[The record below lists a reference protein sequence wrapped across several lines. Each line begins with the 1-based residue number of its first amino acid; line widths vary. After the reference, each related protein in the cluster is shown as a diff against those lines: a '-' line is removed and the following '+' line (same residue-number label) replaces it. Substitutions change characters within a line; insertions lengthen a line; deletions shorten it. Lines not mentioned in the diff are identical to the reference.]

1 MKEIIIWNDKYLTG
15 IEIIDSQHKNI
26 FKCVNNLFD
35 AIEKLEIKEELLEKI
50 RCIDFYTTEHFDTE
64 EKYMLELNYP
74 GYLEH
79 KKTHEEFKKVYEEIR
94 YNYVYKKD
102 TVYVLAVHLNHT
114 MADWLDYHLQ
124 NEDRRLAENISIKNE

>member
-102 TVYVLAVHLNHT
+102 DEPKIIEILRNKL
-114 MADWLDYHLQ
+114 LD
-124 NEDRRLAENISIKNE
+124 RKISESTLEKKERGI